1 MNISNNVNYAK
12 ASGGAVKTYTKGH
25 EKDKWKLTE
34 PLKEKIVELAKKDA
48 KSNIYMGKEFMALR
62 RSEVNKAAP
71 DRAALIAKFSQSA
84 GYNSVDNMKRIQ
96 EADEK
101 RLCILFGIPYKA
113 EFQGEGGGSAVH
125 VYNDKGEEA
134 LTYTQGVG
142 WHAKETKAETR
153 VHSALKSVY
162 YEAFTDARKSLDM
175 EANTEAANENIVGQ
189 RKFDTKA

>member
-1 MNISNNVNYAK
+1 MNHPRRTRK
-12 ASGGAVKTYTKGH
+12 AIYIYGKRVYGFEAVG
-25 EKDKWKLTE
+25 
-34 PLKEKIVELAKKDA
+34 
-48 KSNIYMGKEFMALR
+48 
-62 RSEVNKAAP
+62 EVWAST
-71 DRAALIAKFSQSA
+71 DRASLIAKFSQSA

-134 LTYTQGVG
+134 LTYTQLDGML
-142 WHAKETKAETR
+142 KKTKAETR